1 MDAPRTR
8 EELRDDLDSITEQIH
23 EGIERGKY
31 TLSQLQT
38 RLTDSTRQAA
48 ETTDRMV
55 HENPW
60 AAIGIAVGLGVILG
74 FILPRR

>member
-8 EELRDDLDSITEQIH
+8 EELRDDLDTITEQIQD
-23 EGIERGKY
+23 GIERGKY

-38 RLTDSTRQAA
+38 RLTDTTRQAA

-60 AAIGIAVGLGVILG
+60 TAIGIAVGLGVVLG
-74 FILPRR
+74 FLLPRR